1 MDRPDFD
8 QVNLVVRDMEA
19 TLRFYRA
26 AGVDIPESAVWRTAS
41 GIHHVNVE
49 MPSGLSLEFDSEALA
64 PEYNRGWR
72 DTGRGIGRCVL
83 TFRLKAREAVDR
95 CCAEL
100 AALGY
105 TVSQPPFD
113 AFWGARYAIVLDPDG
128 NGVGFMSPSDP
139 ERRKPPPAI

>member
-1 MDRPDFD
+1 
-8 QVNLVVRDMEA
+8 VNLIVRDMEA

-26 AGVDIPESAVWRTAS
+26 AGVDVPESAVWRTAS

-64 PEYNRGWR
+64 RVYNRGWR
-72 DTGRGIGRCVL
+72 DIGGTTGRCVL
-83 TFRLKAREAVDR
+83 TFRMDDRDAVDR
-95 CCAEL
+95 CCAKLEQ
-100 AALGY
+100 LGY

-139 ERRKPPPAI
+139 GRRAPPPSI